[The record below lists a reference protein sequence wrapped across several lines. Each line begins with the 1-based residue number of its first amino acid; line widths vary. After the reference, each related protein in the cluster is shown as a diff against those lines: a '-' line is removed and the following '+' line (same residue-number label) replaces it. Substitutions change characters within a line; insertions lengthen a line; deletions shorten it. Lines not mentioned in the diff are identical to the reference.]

1 MSFNKKIALAL
12 LAFGFLSTANMAYAE
27 DADSAKINETITH
40 LEQGSVEAS
49 KSDFSA
55 STLHLKAARNSSEE
69 IQGHEAA
76 KKSGLEQINNGMKE
90 VKLGRS
96 EEAVAEIKKAIAIY
110 KGL

>member
-1 MSFNKKIALAL
+1 MSLNKKTLLAL
-12 LAFGFLSTANMAYAE
+12 LACGLLSVTNMAYAE
-27 DADSAKINETITH
+27 EDKNISDTIMH
-40 LEQGSVEAS
+40 LEQGSVEAA

-55 STLHLKAARNSSEE
+55 STLHLKAARNSSEQ

-76 KKSGLEQINNGMKE
+76 KKSGMDQINDSMKE
-90 VKLGRS
+90 VKLGHP